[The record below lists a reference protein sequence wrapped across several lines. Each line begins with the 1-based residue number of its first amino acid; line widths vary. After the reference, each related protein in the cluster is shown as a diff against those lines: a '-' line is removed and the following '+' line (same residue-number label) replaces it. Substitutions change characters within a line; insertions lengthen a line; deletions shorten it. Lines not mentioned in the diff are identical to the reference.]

1 MDYYTGAEDSSSWE
15 REEESNYLYYDQGPT
30 TLVEDPNVQQPQE
43 HTSTEPPDY
52 DYSSYD
58 EYLYVP
64 NYLEEVKDD
73 FR

>member
-30 TLVEDPNVQQPQE
+30 TFVEDPSLNQ
-43 HTSTEPPDY
+43 HTSTEAPDY
-52 DYSSYD
+52 DYSIYN